1 MTARIRGGAP
11 AARPD
16 GGVVAAHVFE
26 LRVERPVDAAN
37 VLGFASAFRRH
48 ARWPVMSI
56 ITSVGTSVR
65 ESTYDASMA
74 KITAS
79 AIGTNR

>member
-1 MTARIRGGAP
+1 MRRMT
-11 AARPD
+11 
-16 GGVVAAHVFE
+16 
-26 LRVERPVDAAN
+26 
-37 VLGFASAFRRH
+37 LGFLASSV
-48 ARWPVMSI
+48 WPVISI

-65 ESTYDASMA
+65 DSTYDASIA